1 MTDLGVQEEALL
13 IFGGPY
19 GNLAASRA
27 MRQRARD
34 LGIPPARVICTGDLV
49 AYCAEPAQTVE
60 LVRDW
65 GIHVVMG
72 NCEEALGFNEPD
84 CGCGFDSDSQ
94 CSTLAVT
101 WYRFADQ
108 RVEAGQRR
116 WMRALP
122 RSIDFE
128 IAAKRFRVVHGSLAS
143 INEFVFASS
152 DPEVRLAQLRRAG
165 VDVVVG
171 GHSGIPFGQ
180 PLGERHWLNAGVI
193 GMPAN
198 DGGSHGWYLL
208 VEPGQDGILCRWQ
221 RLEYDYQASRQTT
234 IAAGMGEYGEA
245 LASGL
250 WPSMDILP
258 EAERAQRGK
267 PLDLADIRISAA
279 EERQFSPRK
288 TAAR

>member
-1 MTDLGVQEEALL
+1 
-13 IFGGPY
+13 
-19 GNLAASRA
+19 
-27 MRQRARD
+27 
-34 LGIPPARVICTGDLV
+34 
-49 AYCAEPAQTVE
+49 
-60 LVRDW
+60 
-65 GIHVVMG
+65 
-72 NCEEALGFNEPD
+72 
-84 CGCGFDSDSQ
+84 
-94 CSTLAVT
+94 
-101 WYRFADQ
+101 
-108 RVEAGQRR
+108 
-116 WMRALP
+116 MRALP

-234 IAAGMGEYGEA
+234 IAAGMGEYDES

-267 PLDLADIRISAA
+267 PLEIADIRISAA
-279 EERQFSPRK
+279 DERQLGPSK
-288 TAAR
+288 AAAS